1 MDAYTSSIADGGTL
15 SKKPLLADDDHS
27 ACAEVGL
34 FFESEQFEVKTAGD
48 GIEALPLCTT
58 WHPDAAF
65 LATCIRSKNA
75 PYATWHA
82 SACSLYSNAPC
93 TS

>member
-1 MDAYTSSIADGGTL
+1 MDAYTSSIADGDTL
-15 SKKPLLADDDHS
+15 SKKLLLADDDHS
-27 ACAEVGL
+27 ACAAVGL

-58 WHPDAAF
+58 WH
-65 LATCIRSKNA
+65 
-75 PYATWHA
+75 A
-82 SACSLYSNAPC
+82 SAYSLYSNAPC